1 MSAGVLAGRRS
12 ALACSAGE
20 ARIRRPQPERKS
32 GIGADPARARQQ
44 LAKGRAQVW
53 RGASEALSKSV
64 TSKNPT
70 LSKAPLDLLGETKL
84 LNLRHLQIGPT
95 ERNTTVFLSPLFSTT
110 FNATLV
116 GKRHEST
123 KNLSSVTSDFSL
135 ANMAW
140 LKAPMESLSIPV
152 TQLLAFSYAALRPSE
167 LLLEKYMIEIDKLL
181 SDSQISERDH
191 QIIRSSPEV
200 YKELIYLTIGKDV
213 SLSHET
219 ITDLLGQVSREIK
232 NEELA
237 KLEADK
243 ISHRST
249 RDALTS
255 EKKLNRQLIDSLY
268 WRCVRN
274 ATMIARASEFS
285 TGVLLLE
292 GLYAAPVM
300 ELPKSVT
307 AIIFLSESVL
317 FVWTTI
323 NLWFGVS
330 IKHGPLNFEVQR

>member
-116 GKRHEST
+116 TPPLESSR
-123 KNLSSVTSDFSL
+123 LRDQL
-135 ANMAW
+135 A
-140 LKAPMESLSIPV
+140 
-152 TQLLAFSYAALRPSE
+152 
-167 LLLEKYMIEIDKLL
+167 
-181 SDSQISERDH
+181 
-191 QIIRSSPEV
+191 
-200 YKELIYLTIGKDV
+200 
-213 SLSHET
+213 
-219 ITDLLGQVSREIK
+219 
-232 NEELA
+232 
-237 KLEADK
+237 
-243 ISHRST
+243 
-249 RDALTS
+249 
-255 EKKLNRQLIDSLY
+255 
-268 WRCVRN
+268 
-274 ATMIARASEFS
+274 ARV
-285 TGVLLLE
+285 TGVRRGE
-292 GLYAAPVM
+292 AVEAERCAQYMCTFATV
-300 ELPKSVT
+300 
-307 AIIFLSESVL
+307 VL
-317 FVWTTI
+317 ADVD
-323 NLWFGVS
+323 
-330 IKHGPLNFEVQR
+330 R